1 MMTDPLDIYQMR
13 VESARMLGE
22 MPEYVRDVQ
31 ALLNAL
37 RYSTQRIEYH
47 EKQVDRARRELA
59 TLRQQASMKDTIET
73 RASDF
78 GLMVAGAER
87 IARAFEGEE

>member
-13 VESARMLGE
+13 IESARMSGE
-22 MPEYVRDVQ
+22 MPDYVRDCQ

-47 EKQVDRARRELA
+47 EKQVDKARRELA

-87 IARAFEGEE
+87 IARAFDGEE

>member
-13 VESARMLGE
+13 IESARMSGE
-22 MPEYVRDVQ
+22 MPDYVRDVQ

-37 RYSTQRIEYH
+37 RYSRQRIEYH
-47 EKQVDRARRELA
+47 EKQVDRARQELA

-73 RASDF
+73 RASDI

-87 IARAFEGEE
+87 IARAFDGEE

>member
-13 VESARMLGE
+13 IESARMSGE
-22 MPEYVRDVQ
+22 MPDYVRDVQ

-47 EKQVDRARRELA
+47 VKQVDRARQELA

-73 RASDF
+73 RASDI

-87 IARAFEGEE
+87 IARAFDGEE

>member
-37 RYSTQRIEYH
+37 RYSTHRIEYH
-47 EKQVDRARRELA
+47 EKQVDRARQELA

-73 RASDF
+73 RASDI

-87 IARAFEGEE
+87 IARAFDGEE

>member
-73 RASDF
+73 KASDYQ
-78 GLMVAGAER
+78 LMVVGAER
-87 IARAFEGEE
+87 IAKAFDGEE